1 MYSTK
6 ELIQKSIRRD
16 LLNELFSETL
26 AELPQATI
34 KISESDNIDIDTLVQ
49 QLSENDILITNNQYN
64 VSKSDFMVLDSRGD
78 IILDVSTNGDRI
90 NNASF
95 DYFLEESALDKL
107 IKIYDK
113 LKRSGCVYTLALA

>member
-64 VSKSDFMVLDSRGD
+64 VSKSDFMVLDNRGD

>member
-64 VSKSDFMVLDSRGD
+64 VSKSDFMVLDNRGD

-107 IKIYDK
+107 INIYDK